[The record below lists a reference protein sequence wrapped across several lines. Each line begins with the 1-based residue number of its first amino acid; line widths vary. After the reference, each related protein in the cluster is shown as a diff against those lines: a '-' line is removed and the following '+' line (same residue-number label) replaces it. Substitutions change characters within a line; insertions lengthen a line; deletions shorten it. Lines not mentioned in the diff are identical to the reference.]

1 MTLCNKGKNVPTE
14 YTKDEAVS
22 LKKKGFKKLN
32 SLLESL
38 LSTSN
43 GNELDDKAGF
53 KKVALI
59 SKWIY
64 QYANYIEFETKFNPT
79 RYINYKRGDIVFVN
93 FGFGVGTEFGG
104 NHYAVVL
111 NNDVKHNSSNITVIP
126 LSSYKGVGTVHE
138 RDVFLGNELY
148 EKLALKSRTNIAS
161 LREQHS
167 NNKVMLKLLKEKLS
181 LSSPKSEDFD
191 EITQLEELLRKNQNN
206 IDREIMDMGRL
217 INELDSLK
225 EGSVAKIEQI
235 RTISKMRIYNPR
247 GKRDPL
253 YKISF
258 SVATMNK
265 INDKLKELFVFEE

>member
-1 MTLCNKGKNVPTE
+1 
-14 YTKDEAVS
+14 
-22 LKKKGFKKLN
+22 
-32 SLLESL
+32 
-38 LSTSN
+38 
-43 GNELDDKAGF
+43 
-53 KKVALI
+53 
-59 SKWIY
+59 
-64 QYANYIEFETKFNPT
+64 
-79 RYINYKRGDIVFVN
+79 
-93 FGFGVGTEFGG
+93 
-104 NHYAVVL
+104 
-111 NNDVKHNSSNITVIP
+111 
-126 LSSYKGVGTVHE
+126 
-138 RDVFLGNELY
+138 
-148 EKLALKSRTNIAS
+148 
-161 LREQHS
+161 
-167 NNKVMLKLLKEKLS
+167 MLKLLKEKLS
-181 LSSPKSEDFD
+181 LSSPESEDFD